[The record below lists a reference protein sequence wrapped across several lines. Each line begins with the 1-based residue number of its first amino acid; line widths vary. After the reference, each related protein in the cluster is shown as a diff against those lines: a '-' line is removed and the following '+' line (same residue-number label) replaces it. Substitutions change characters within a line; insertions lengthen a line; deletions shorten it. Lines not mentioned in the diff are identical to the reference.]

1 MHGRSRLAA
10 AWGGFVARHRWWFAA
25 GWVVAFAALGWFSLR
40 TASELSPSGFETDTQ
55 ASRTAQV
62 IEQHFPLRQ
71 GPVVIV
77 VLRGANQDQVD
88 AWRLRLRQLADPR
101 TTNVFAFGEPGMPD
115 TMIEVTS
122 ALTPDHF
129 TGLAASVKKINV
141 PGPGRAYV
149 GGLAAVYDTFLQDSQ
164 QDLQSSER
172 ASLPLAVVLLLL
184 VFGGVVAAGLPVL
197 TGAATVS
204 VAVALLGFVT
214 RVHTVSVFALDVTS
228 VVGLGL
234 GIDYS
239 LLVVSRFREERAAGR
254 PVEEAVAETVGTAGL
269 ATVIS
274 GGTVMIG
281 FGSLLL
287 ARLNVLWS
295 MGLGGA
301 LVVGVSV
308 LASLSLIPA
317 LLAIFG
323 GRIDALALPLVRPR
337 VGGGRFWHL
346 LAGNVMRRP
355 VLYIAAVLVVVV
367 LLAAPARSL
376 RPGVVGPESLPPDDP
391 ASVAMRLSQTEFGM
405 PAHYPIEVLVRG
417 IGSVAQAAAFQPAV
431 QQAAGQQHVLGIAN
445 LPPEPPIRDQYLQPP
460 YALYDV
466 TPPAPPNT
474 DATDSFLT
482 RLNSWQWPSGMT
494 VQVTG
499 EAAGYKDFLDVL
511 FGDFPRIAA
520 AVVGL
525 TLLLLGLAFRS
536 VALPLK
542 AVIMNLLSVGAAM
555 GVLTWVFQEGHLA
568 STLNFQAV
576 GFVDATIPI
585 IIFAALFGLSM
596 DYEVFLLSRIR
607 EEYVIGRRSN
617 EGAVA
622 VGMARTGRIITSA
635 ALIMV
640 VVIGTLAFSHL
651 ALDKEL
657 GVTFAVAVLLDAT
670 LIRLLLVPAMMRV
683 MGSVNWWPGARGR
696 QSGAEREAAVA
707 AGV

>member
-10 AWGGFVARHRWWFAA
+10 AWGGFVARHRWWFLGA
-25 GWVVAFAALGWFSLR
+25 WVLAFLALGYFSVR
-40 TASELSPSGFETDTQ
+40 TASLLSPSGFETDTA

-62 IEQHFPLRQ
+62 IEKQFPQRQ
-71 GPVVIV
+71 GPAVIV
-77 VLRGANQDQVD
+77 ILRSPSQVQVSAWSARVGELVRPFDARVQVQTRGA
-88 AWRLRLRQLADPR
+88 
-101 TTNVFAFGEPGMPD
+101 D
-115 TMIEVTS
+115 TMIGVFS

-129 TGLAASVKKINV
+129 TDLAASVKKV
-141 PGPGRAYV
+141 HVAGPGKVYV

-164 QDLQSSER
+164 QDLQQSER
-172 ASLPLAVVLLLL
+172 ASLPLAAILLLL
-184 VFGGVVAAGLPVL
+184 VFGGVVAAGLPIL
-197 TGAATVS
+197 TGAATVT
-204 VAVALLGFVT
+204 VTVALLGFMT
-214 RVHTVSVFALDVTS
+214 AIHTVSVFALDVTS

-254 PVEEAVAETVGTAGL
+254 DLEEAVAETVGTAGL

-308 LASLSLIPA
+308 LASLTLIPA
-317 LLAIFG
+317 LLAVFG
-323 GRIDALALPLVRPR
+323 RRIDSLALPIVRPR

-346 LAGNVMRRP
+346 LAGTVMRRP
-355 VLYIAAVLVVVV
+355 LIFIGACLVIVGI
-367 LLAAPARSL
+367 LAWPARAL

-391 ASVAMRLSQTEFGM
+391 AAVAQRLSQSEFGL
-405 PAHYPIEVLVRG
+405 PAHYPIEVLAQG
-417 IGSVAQAAAFQPAV
+417 ITTPAQAAAFQAEVERASQGQRVTWAPAP
-431 QQAAGQQHVLGIAN
+431 QYFQA
-445 LPPEPPIRDQYLQPP
+445 P

-466 TPPAPPNT
+466 QPPADPNSDT
-474 DATDSFLT
+474 THRFLD
-482 RLNSWQWPSGMT
+482 RLNGWRWPHGVS
-494 VQVTG
+494 VRITG

-511 FGDFPRIAA
+511 FGDFPKIAG
-520 AVVGL
+520 AVIGL

-536 VALPLK
+536 VALPIK
-542 AVIMNLLSVGAAM
+542 AVLMNLLSVGAAM

-568 STLNFQAV
+568 ERLNFQAV

-607 EEYVIGRRSN
+607 EEYAAGRSN
-617 EGAVA
+617 GAAVA

-657 GVTFAVAVLLDAT
+657 GLTFAAAVLLDAT
-670 LIRLLLVPAMMRV
+670 VIRLLLVPAMMRV
-683 MGSVNWWPGARGR
+683 LGSANWWPGVRGR
-696 QSGAEREAAVA
+696 SAARERDLDAVLAPGA
-707 AGV
+707 

>member
-1 MHGRSRLAA
+1 VHGRSRLAA
-10 AWGGFVARHRWWFAA
+10 AWGGFVARHRWWFVGAWLIAIAA
-25 GWVVAFAALGWFSLR
+25 FGYFSLR
-40 TASELSPSGFETDTQ
+40 TASLLSPSGFETDTA

-62 IEQHFPLRQ
+62 VEKQFPLRQ
-71 GPVVIV
+71 GPAVIVILRNPTPAQLAGWRARVVQLAKPFDTNVIV
-77 VLRGANQDQVD
+77 VTQGSDS
-88 AWRLRLRQLADPR
+88 
-101 TTNVFAFGEPGMPD
+101 
-115 TMIEVTS
+115 MILVQS

-129 TGLAASVKKINV
+129 TDLAASIKKIQE
-141 PGPGRAYV
+141 PGPGKAYV

-164 QDLQSSER
+164 QDLQQSER
-172 ASLPLAVVLLLL
+172 ASLPLAAILLLL
-184 VFGGVVAAGLPVL
+184 VFGGLVAAGLPII
-197 TGAATVS
+197 TGAATVT
-204 VAVALLGFVT
+204 VTVALLGFVT
-214 RVHTVSVFALDVTS
+214 ATHTVSVFALDVTS

-254 PVEEAVAETVGTAGL
+254 AMEEAVAETVGTAGL

-308 LASLSLIPA
+308 LASLTLIPA

-323 GRIDALALPLVRPR
+323 GRIDSLALPIVRPR

-346 LAGNVMRRP
+346 LAGTVMRRP
-355 VLYIAAVLVVVV
+355 LIFIAAALVVIGV
-367 LLAAPARSL
+367 LAFPARAL

-391 ASVAMRLSQTEFGM
+391 AAVAQRLSQSEFGL
-405 PAHYPIEVLVRG
+405 PAHYPIEVLAQG
-417 IGSVAQAAAFQPAV
+417 INNQAQAVAFQAQV
-431 QQAAGQQHVLGIAN
+431 ERAAGTQHIVGAAN
-445 LPPEPPIRDQYLQPP
+445 IPPEPSIVAQYLRPP
-460 YALYDV
+460 YALYDI
-466 TPPAPPNT
+466 TPPAPPNS
-474 DATDSFLT
+474 DASHAFLD
-482 RLNSWQWPSGMT
+482 RLNGWHWQGGVT
-494 VQVTG
+494 VRITG

-511 FGDFPRIAA
+511 FGDFPKIAG
-520 AVVGL
+520 AVIGL

-542 AVIMNLLSVGAAM
+542 AVLMNLLSVGAAM

-568 STLNFQAV
+568 DRLNFQAV

-607 EEYVIGRRSN
+607 EEYAAEGRSN
-617 EGAVA
+617 EAAVA

-657 GVTFAVAVLLDAT
+657 GLTFAAAVLLDAT
-670 LIRLLLVPAMMRV
+670 VIRLLLVPAMMRV
-683 MGSVNWWPGARGR
+683 LGTINWWPGVRGR
-696 QSGAEREAAVA
+696 SAGAERDLDAVLA
-707 AGV
+707 PGA

>member
-10 AWGGFVARHRWWFAA
+10 AWGGFVARHRWWFFGA
-25 GWVVAFAALGWFSLR
+25 WLIAFAALGYFSLR
-40 TASELSPSGFETDTQ
+40 TASLLSPSGFETDTA

-62 IEQHFPLRQ
+62 IEKQFPQRQ
-71 GPVVIV
+71 GPAVIV
-77 VLRGANQDQVD
+77 ILRDPSPAQLS
-88 AWRLRLRQLADPR
+88 AWRSRVGGLAHGFNATVQL
-101 TTNVFAFGEPGMPD
+101 TTRGPD
-115 TMIEVTS
+115 SMIVVAS

-129 TGLAASVKKINV
+129 TDLAASIKKIHV
-141 PGPGRAYV
+141 GGPGKVYV
-149 GGLAAVYDTFLQDSQ
+149 GGLAAVYDTFLQVSQ
-164 QDLQSSER
+164 QDLQQSER
-172 ASLPLAVVLLLL
+172 ASLPLAAILLLL
-184 VFGGVVAAGLPVL
+184 VFGGVVAAGLPIL
-197 TGAATVS
+197 TGAAAVTVT
-204 VAVALLGFVT
+204 VALLGFVT
-214 RVHTVSVFALDVTS
+214 GAHTVSVFALDVTS

-254 PVEEAVAETVGTAGL
+254 DMEAAVAETVGTAGL

-308 LASLSLIPA
+308 LASLTLIPA

-323 GRIDALALPLVRPR
+323 RRIDSLALPLVRPR

-346 LAGNVMRRP
+346 LAGTVMRRP
-355 VLYIAAVLVVVV
+355 LIFIAAALVIVG
-367 LLAAPARSL
+367 LLAWPARAL

-391 ASVAMRLSQTEFGM
+391 AAVAQRLSQSEFGL
-405 PAHYPIEVLVRG
+405 PAHYPVEVLAQGVDTP
-417 IGSVAQAAAFQPAV
+417 AQAAALQAEV
-431 QQAAGQQHVLGIAN
+431 QKAAGAQPVTWA
-445 LPPEPPIRDQYLQPP
+445 PVPQYFQPP

-466 TPPAPPNT
+466 AAPAPPNSDRT
-474 DATDSFLT
+474 RSFVG
-482 RLNSWQWPSGMT
+482 RLGGWRWPRGVS
-494 VQVTG
+494 VRITG

-511 FGDFPRIAA
+511 FGDFPKIAS
-520 AVVGL
+520 AVIGL

-536 VALPLK
+536 VALPVK
-542 AVIMNLLSVGAAM
+542 AVLMNLLSVGAAM

-568 STLNFQAV
+568 DRLNFQAV

-607 EEYVIGRRSN
+607 EEYAAEGRSN
-617 EGAVA
+617 EAAVA

-640 VVIGTLAFSHL
+640 AVIGTLAFSHL

-657 GVTFAVAVLLDAT
+657 GVTFAAAVLLDAT
-670 LIRLLLVPAMMRV
+670 VIRLLLVPAMMRV
-683 MGSVNWWPGARGR
+683 LGAVNWWPGVRGR
-696 QSGAEREAAVA
+696 SAARERDPDAVLAPGA
-707 AGV
+707 

>member
-1 MHGRSRLAA
+1 M
-10 AWGGFVARHRWWFAA
+10 ARHRWWFAA
-25 GWVVAFAALGWFSLR
+25 VWVAAFVALGYFSLK
-40 TASELSPSGFETDTQ
+40 TPSLLSPSGFETDTA

-62 IEQHFPLRQ
+62 IEKQFPQRQ
-71 GPVVIV
+71 GPAVIV
-77 VLRGANQDQVD
+77 ILRGATP
-88 AWRLRLRQLADPR
+88 AQLAAWEARVGALAKPSAASLHVETRGSDS
-101 TTNVFAFGEPGMPD
+101 
-115 TMIEVTS
+115 MILVLS

-129 TGLAASVKKINV
+129 TDLAASIKKLDL
-141 PGPGRAYV
+141 PGPGRVYV
-149 GGLAAVYDTFLQDSQ
+149 GGLAAVYDTFLKDSQ
-164 QDLQSSER
+164 QDLQQSER
-172 ASLPLAVVLLLL
+172 ASLPLAALLLLL
-184 VFGGVVAAGLPVL
+184 VFGGVVAAGLPIL
-197 TGAATVS
+197 TGAATVTVT
-204 VAVALLGFVT
+204 VAVLGFVT
-214 RVHTVSVFALDVTS
+214 ALHTVSVFALDVTS

-254 PVEEAVAETVGTAGL
+254 ELEAAVAETVGTAGL

-308 LASLSLIPA
+308 LASLTLIPA

-323 GRIDALALPLVRPR
+323 RGIDRLALPLVRPR

-346 LAGNVMRRP
+346 LAGTVMRRP
-355 VLYIAAVLVVVV
+355 VIFIAAALAVVA
-367 LLAAPARSL
+367 LLAWPARAL

-391 ASVAMRLSQTEFGM
+391 AAVAQRLSQTEFGL
-405 PAHYPIEVLVRG
+405 PAHYPIEVL
-417 IGSVAQAAAFQPAV
+417 AQGLMTPQQVIAFAAQV
-431 QQAAGQQHVLGIAN
+431 QRAAGSQQVTYAPNPL
-445 LPPEPPIRDQYLQPP
+445 YFQPP

-466 TPPAPPNT
+466 EAPAPPNS
-474 DATDSFLT
+474 DATHKFLD
-482 RLNSWQWPSGMT
+482 RLNGWSWPPGIS
-494 VQVTG
+494 VRITG

-511 FGDFPRIAA
+511 FGDFPKIAG
-520 AVVGL
+520 AVIGL

-536 VALPLK
+536 IALPVK
-542 AVIMNLLSVGAAM
+542 AVLMNLLSIGAAM

-568 STLNFQAV
+568 DRLNFQAV

-607 EEYVIGRRSN
+607 EEYAGVGRSN
-617 EGAVA
+617 EAAVA

-670 LIRLLLVPAMMRV
+670 IIRLLLVPAMMRV
-683 MGSVNWWPGARGR
+683 LGAVNWWPGVRGR
-696 QSGAEREAAVA
+696 SAGQEGDLDRVLAPGA
-707 AGV
+707 